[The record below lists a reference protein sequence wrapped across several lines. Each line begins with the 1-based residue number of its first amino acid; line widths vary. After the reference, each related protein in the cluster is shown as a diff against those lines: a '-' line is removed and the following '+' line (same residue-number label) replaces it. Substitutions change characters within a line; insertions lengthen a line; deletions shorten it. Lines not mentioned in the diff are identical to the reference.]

1 MALSH
6 KCKIIL
12 RNKLSEVKFTII
24 DEWSMV
30 SSDLFLDIHTKLLEI
45 FMCETE
51 KPFAGLSVILL
62 GDFLQLPL
70 VKRKVIYSPLT
81 NNYNLERLLSL
92 QLCL

>member
-1 MALSH
+1 M
-6 KCKIIL
+6 

-24 DEWSMV
+24 DEWSIDQV
-30 SSDLFLDIHTKLLEI
+30 SSDLFLDIHTKLLEM

-62 GDFLQLPL
+62 GDLLQLPL
-70 VKRKVIYSPLT
+70 VKRKAIYSSLT